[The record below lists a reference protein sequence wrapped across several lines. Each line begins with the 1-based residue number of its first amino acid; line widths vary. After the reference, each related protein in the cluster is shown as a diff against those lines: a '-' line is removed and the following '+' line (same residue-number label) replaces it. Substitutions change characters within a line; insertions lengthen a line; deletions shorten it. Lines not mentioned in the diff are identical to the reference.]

1 MPYPS
6 YLNIDE
12 YSAIRQNGCIPLAW
26 LAALRDAQP
35 VDTEAG
41 GFWGW
46 ESTPWETTDSI
57 DRAINVLQR
66 DEYLWA
72 YFNILSLLLE
82 EIQQVP
88 TEEPISFDVSEFAA
102 VDPAREQAARGASD
116 NFRAM
121 LRMLHRGERDAALAA
136 LRQLSAD
143 LNLDAG
149 LPFTG
154 DLDADIAAMG
164 GSENALQELTWSI
177 MGEIYEGPAERAE
190 WYTPEH
196 YRINFW
202 HWLAAP
208 GPAPAPKGA
217 PKEAPPADGTTG
229 NGSVIAGVV
238 NHNGSAPEL

>member
-1 MPYPS
+1 
-6 YLNIDE
+6 
-12 YSAIRQNGCIPLAW
+12 
-26 LAALRDAQP
+26 
-35 VDTEAG
+35 
-41 GFWGW
+41 
-46 ESTPWETTDSI
+46 
-57 DRAINVLQR
+57 
-66 DEYLWA
+66 
-72 YFNILSLLLE
+72 LLLE

-88 TEEPISFDVSEFAA
+88 TEEPISFDVSEVAA

-202 HWLAAP
+202 HWLAAS